1 MMSALGLDLY
11 STAALLFL
19 AGSALIAGLA
29 RGFSGFGSALIFMPL
44 ASTVM
49 SAQIA
54 APLLLIVDIVTATP
68 LIPRALK
75 QADKRETVL
84 MAAGALFGAP
94 LGAWALTQMDPLT
107 IRWMIVILIVP
118 MLALLMSGWRYVGE
132 RTVLL
137 TTAVGGLSGFFGG
150 VAQVGGPPT
159 VLYWLRDGGATI
171 MRANIILFFAML
183 SVITTFSYLASGILT
198 SSILGLALV
207 AGPVYG
213 LGIWLGSH
221 MFGLAS
227 EKTFQR
233 VCYALIAIAAV
244 ISLPILDGVLR

>member
-1 MMSALGLDLY
+1 
-11 STAALLFL
+11 
-19 AGSALIAGLA
+19 
-29 RGFSGFGSALIFMPL
+29 
-44 ASTVM
+44 
-49 SAQIA
+49 
-54 APLLLIVDIVTATP
+54 
-68 LIPRALK
+68 
-75 QADKRETVL
+75 
-84 MAAGALFGAP
+84 
-94 LGAWALTQMDPLT
+94 
-107 IRWMIVILIVP
+107 
-118 MLALLMSGWRYVGE
+118 
-132 RTVLL
+132 
-137 TTAVGGLSGFFGG
+137 
-150 VAQVGGPPT
+150 
-159 VLYWLRDGGATI
+159 

-244 ISLPILDGVLR
+244 ISLPVLDGVLR